1 MREKFYKIG
10 EVFRESRES
19 HPVHWLIIVL
29 AIAIV
34 SGFCGIVFTIF
45 VLGTNPLLKSD
56 DKYDVFV
63 TLLLI
68 FFTILGL
75 LGYGMYIWI
84 RGKLES
90 SLNERL
96 QKEEQEIENSRNL
109 FMARIQKNMGYIFW
123 ELFEVEKTKE
133 EGKNTQVLKELITL
147 AIERAE
153 ISLNVAKKLPKN
165 EYKEDINQCKANW
178 VYFLAEAA
186 RIQGAEVT
194 KQAKEQALKFVNEIL
209 TEVSKQDFPTDYYH
223 YQESCAWA
231 LQHLS
236 EGEDK
241 ISKQKADDIIYE
253 LQKDESIPYAWREE
267 NKEKWAHVL
276 KKKNSTTNPISN
288 P

>member
-1 MREKFYKIG
+1 MREKFSEIG
-10 EVFRESRES
+10 EFFRKNRES

-34 SGFCGIVFTIF
+34 SGLCGSVFTIF
-45 VLGTNPLLKSD
+45 VLGTNPLPKSD

-63 TLLLI
+63 TLFLI

-90 SLNERL
+90 RLNERL
-96 QKEEQEIENSRNL
+96 QKEEQEIENTRNL
-109 FMARIQKNMGYIFW
+109 FRARIQRNMGYTFW
-123 ELFEVEKTKE
+123 KLFEVEEKRE
-133 EGKNTQVLKELITL
+133 EGENTQVLKELITL

-153 ISLNVAKKLPKN
+153 ISLNSAKKLPKK

-194 KQAKEQALKFVNEIL
+194 KQDKEQALKSVNEIL
-209 TEVSKQDFPTDYYH
+209 KEVSKEDYPDYFDYH
-223 YQESCAWA
+223 ESCAWA

-236 EGEDK
+236 EEEDK
-241 ISKQKADDIIYE
+241 ILKQKADDINYE
-253 LQKDESIPYAWREE
+253 LQKDESIPYAWREKI
-267 NKEKWAHVL
+267 KEKWE
-276 KKKNSTTNPISN
+276 KKNSTTNPIRN
-288 P
+288 A

>member
-1 MREKFYKIG
+1 MREKFSEIG
-10 EVFRESRES
+10 EFFRKNRES

-34 SGFCGIVFTIF
+34 SGLCGSVFTIF
-45 VLGTNPLLKSD
+45 VLGTNPLPKSD

-63 TLLLI
+63 TLFLI

-90 SLNERL
+90 RLNERL

-109 FMARIQKNMGYIFW
+109 FRARIQRNMGYTFW
-123 ELFEVEKTKE
+123 KLFEVEEKRE
-133 EGKNTQVLKELITL
+133 EGENTQVLKELITL

-153 ISLNVAKKLPKN
+153 ISLNSAKKLPKK

-194 KQAKEQALKFVNEIL
+194 KQDKEQALKSVNEIL
-209 TEVSKQDFPTDYYH
+209 KEVSKEDYPDYFDYH
-223 YQESCAWA
+223 ESCAWA

-236 EGEDK
+236 EEEDK
-241 ISKQKADDIIYE
+241 ILKQKADDINYE
-253 LQKDESIPYAWREE
+253 LQKDESIPYAWREKI
-267 NKEKWAHVL
+267 KEKWE
-276 KKKNSTTNPISN
+276 KKNNTTNPIRN
-288 P
+288 A